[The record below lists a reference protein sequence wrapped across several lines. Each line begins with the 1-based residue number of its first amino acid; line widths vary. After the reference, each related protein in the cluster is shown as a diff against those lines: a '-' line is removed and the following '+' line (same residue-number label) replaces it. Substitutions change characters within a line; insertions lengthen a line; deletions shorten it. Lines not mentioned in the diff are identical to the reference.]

1 MHVYFRAKFTVIANC
16 HEGSFGS
23 NPVLWAFLL
32 HFRLD
37 AASGILSGTARCR
50 GSAMCGRLRVGKE
63 NLHVAGAGRCSHV
76 FGLLAR
82 FA

>member
-1 MHVYFRAKFTVIANC
+1 MEIIAAQSLIQLAN
-16 HEGSFGS
+16 HFKGTQ
-23 NPVLWAFLL
+23 VLSRPAPKV
-32 HFRLD
+32 REVAETPLD
-37 AASGILSGTARCR
+37 LKDIKGQE
-50 GSAMCGRLRVGKE
+50 SAMCGRLRVGKE